1 MFLCGIFVRV
11 FFLVRA
17 LIWAWD
23 HHGFAGF
30 LAGLAS
36 ILCVIPFP
44 DPFGELNSIALWAVV
59 TTDLLLEGNIGLS
72 VSKGFNRVLGT
83 LAAGLIAL
91 ALNEIGP
98 LLGYQIYPYFV
109 VRKLLV
115 QVCILVQISAYGTRN
130 QLFALND
137 ELFSWCQWSLCTSAI
152 TMLWS

>member
-1 MFLCGIFVRV
+1 M
-11 FFLVRA
+11 
-17 LIWAWD
+17 
-23 HHGFAGF
+23 
-30 LAGLAS
+30 
-36 ILCVIPFP
+36 
-44 DPFGELNSIALWAVV
+44 

-91 ALNEIGP
+91 ALNQIGP

-115 QVCILVQISAYGTRN
+115 QVYILVQISADGTRI

-137 ELFSWCQWSLCTSAI
+137 KLLSWCQ
-152 TMLWS
+152 